1 MIEVFGK
8 ICESGKKLFF
18 SVDGP
23 MYANRAIMQI
33 PVIVLSGAQDG
44 PTFWINGT
52 VHGDELNGSYA
63 AWKLVRELDPAQV
76 RGNIVVTPIANPAA
90 FVDQYKISRIDDLD
104 MDTQFPGD
112 ANGMAAQRVAK
123 CIYDQIREHAS
134 FLINFHTIS
143 KLYDAEP
150 YTVSKI
156 VPGVD
161 PAVNETALELAL
173 AFGVKNNC
181 VVDLATATG
190 ELPGVTNGA
199 LDITCMKD
207 GIPAFMGE
215 MGHGGVADPE
225 IMTIARQGLLNI
237 MIHQGMIH
245 GEMQCCK
252 KQYRIT
258 KRKFVR
264 SGQGGLI
271 EMTCNP
277 GDIVPSGS
285 VIANFHY
292 YDDNLI
298 PFSVEQDS
306 FIIATRVYP
315 AFNSGDRVA
324 FLGLEWEAL

>member
-1 MIEVFGK
+1 MIEVFGRK
-8 ICESGKKLFF
+8 CEPGQKLFF
-18 SVDGP
+18 TVDGP
-23 MYANRAIMQI
+23 MYANRAVMQI
-33 PVIVLSGAQDG
+33 PVIVLNGCQDG

-63 AWKLVRELDPAQV
+63 AWKLVRELDPADV
-76 RGNIVVTPIANPAA
+76 RGAIVVTPIANAAA
-90 FVDQYKISRIDDLD
+90 FVDQHKTSRIDDLD

-112 ANGMAAQRVAK
+112 AGGMASQMMAK
-123 CIYDQIREHAS
+123 IIYDEIRTHAS

-156 VPGVD
+156 VPGAD
-161 PAVNETALELAL
+161 PEVNQVALDLAL
-173 AFGVKNNC
+173 TFGVKNNC
-181 VVDLATATG
+181 VVNLATATG

-199 LDITCMKD
+199 LDITCIKD

-225 IMTIARQGLLNI
+225 IMAVARRGLLNI
-237 MIHQGMIH
+237 MVKQGMID
-245 GEMQCCK
+245 GEIVRSE

-264 SGQGGLI
+264 SPHSGLI
-271 EMTCNP
+271 EMVHKP
-277 GDIVPSGS
+277 GDIVPAGTT
-285 VIANFHY
+285 IANFHY

-298 PFSVEQDS
+298 PFTVEQDS
-306 FIIATRVYP
+306 FLIATRVYP

-324 FLGLEWEAL
+324 FLGLEWEEL